1 MLFLWRFL
9 PLADDALRLSAMQ
22 LPVFLY
28 HLLRGIGVAIDAE
41 VAARVVHAYVFAR
54 HATAGQALPLVLHL
68 FGREGGAAEVGS
80 EEGVA
85 LG

>member
-22 LPVFLY
+22 FSVFPH
-28 HLLRGIGVAIDAE
+28 HLLRRVGVAIDAE

-54 HATAGQALPLVLHL
+54 HATAEFALPFVLHL
-68 FGREGGAAEVGS
+68 FGR
-80 EEGVA
+80 
-85 LG
+85 